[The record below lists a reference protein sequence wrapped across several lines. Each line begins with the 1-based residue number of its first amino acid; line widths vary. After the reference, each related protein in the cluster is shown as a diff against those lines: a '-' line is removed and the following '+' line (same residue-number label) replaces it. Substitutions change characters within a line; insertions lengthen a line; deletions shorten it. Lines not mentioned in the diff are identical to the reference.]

1 MIENPVLTEYRV
13 SPISQ
18 DKIVHTEDFEVAY
31 ALESVSHGTCA
42 TTKECKSKLKDIPA
56 MPNTLGFEIDLECDF
71 CPSALTTYNS
81 DKTLNAEYSYGEH
94 QPGGNRH
101 PEPCKFQVGQKVLCA
116 IHEGYDAV
124 FPGIVVGP
132 LTEEYLRKLYE
143 TDTDLQTGYSSTD
156 EVVEKWPDW
165 NWDSVIVRPLV
176 RLKNDWE
183 EMSET
188 VMVNRVYLFPY
199 KAYPI

>member
-71 CPSALTTYNS
+71 CPSALRTYNS
-81 DKTLNAEYSYGEH
+81 DKTLNAEYGYGEH

-101 PEPCKFQVGQKVLCA
+101 PEPCKLESALCNSRR
-116 IHEGYDAV
+116 IRRRFSVHRSWSTNG
-124 FPGIVVGP
+124 GISSQ
-132 LTEEYLRKLYE
+132 TLR
-143 TDTDLQTGYSSTD
+143 DRHRFAD
-156 EVVEKWPDW
+156 
-165 NWDSVIVRPLV
+165 
-176 RLKNDWE
+176 RLFFH
-183 EMSET
+183 
-188 VMVNRVYLFPY
+188 R
-199 KAYPI
+199 